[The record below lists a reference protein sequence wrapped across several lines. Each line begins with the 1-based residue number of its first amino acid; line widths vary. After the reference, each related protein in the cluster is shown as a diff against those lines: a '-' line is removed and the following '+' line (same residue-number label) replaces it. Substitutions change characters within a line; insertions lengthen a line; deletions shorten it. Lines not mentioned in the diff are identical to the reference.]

1 MNWMSVTDLITA
13 MKTAE
18 SPSGLFYAFVR
29 CSDGNL
35 QATAGDGRMELTK
48 EEVIDLLAVAKRLAV
63 EFGKLF
69 GLIATALPKLKRDIK
84 QHEKES
90 AK

>member
-1 MNWMSVTDLITA
+1 
-13 MKTAE
+13 
-18 SPSGLFYAFVR
+18 
-29 CSDGNL
+29 
-35 QATAGDGRMELTK
+35 MELTK

-84 QHEKES
+84 RHEKES